1 MLSMS
6 KATGLESKPGQIRK
20 EHSMKKVLLTLSLL
34 SASLT
39 AQVTT
44 SANTSTPESRPGVV
58 QNNRPLQP
66 NEHPLNLPG
75 VTTIDAPPEGF
86 DPINASDEELAYH
99 GFPPRPDPNAESVK
113 FERWK
118 KMVTTPGKR
127 IVPILRQT
135 NVFHG
140 TAQRVKAPNVESD
153 LSGFTSK
160 ALVSAIA
167 KNWSGYVVP
176 SGNTTVNTVV
186 TQLTVP
192 RALQPP
198 GTCTG
203 GWLSGSAWDGID
215 GWSSQDVLQAGVE
228 FDAFCQGNNVSG
240 NYYAW
245 YEWYPAAAIL
255 ITNFPVGPGDDLLII
270 VVPNSPTQAT
280 VQMVNN
286 NTLQFTQPIKFTA
299 PAGVSLVG
307 DSAEWAVERP
317 LIGGA
322 GGPLTSLDEFA
333 SVVFWN
339 AAAGTKAG
347 TQLDMGSSSALPIS
361 MGDANGAR
369 IAFPEMLG
377 DESFVVHNESYV
389 PQ

>member
-1 MLSMS
+1 MRVPHNIGKGIL
-6 KATGLESKPGQIRK
+6 R
-20 EHSMKKVLLTLSLL
+20 MKRVLLALSLL
-34 SASLT
+34 SSSAGAQLT
-39 AQVTT
+39 TL
-44 SANTSTPESRPGVV
+44 ANLSTGETIGNVSHSDVRK
-58 QNNRPLQP
+58 LQP

-86 DPINASDEELAYH
+86 DPVNASDEELAYH
-99 GFPPRPDPNAESVK
+99 GFPPRPDRNTESTK

-118 KMVTTPGKR
+118 KMVTTGKR
-127 IVPILRQT
+127 IVPILQQT

-140 TAQRVKAPNVESD
+140 PAQRVKAANIESD
-153 LSGFTSK
+153 LSDLTSN
-160 ALVSAIA
+160 ALASAIA
-167 KNWSGYVVP
+167 KNWSGYVAFP
-176 SGNTTVNTVV
+176 GNNTTVNSVE

-192 RALQPP
+192 RALQPR

-245 YEWYPAAAIL
+245 FEWYPAAATL
-255 ITNFPVGPGDDLLII
+255 ITNFPVGPGDDLLIV
-270 VVPNSPTQAT
+270 VVPTSPTQAT

-286 NTLQFTQPIKFTA
+286 TTVQWTPPIKFTA

-322 GGPLTSLDEFA
+322 GGPLTNLDEFA
-333 SVVFWN
+333 SAVFWN
-339 AAAGTKAG
+339 AAAGTKVG
-347 TQLDMGSSSALPIS
+347 TQLDIGSSSALPVN
-361 MGDANGAR
+361 MVDANGAVL
-369 IAFPEMLG
+369 AFPEKLG
-377 DESFVVHNESYV
+377 DLSFIVHNESNGPKPRPV
-389 PQ
+389 Q